1 MSGAVRLGPNQY
13 GKAEVRIVKITRD
26 TATHEIEDLSVTS
39 QLRGDFSASH
49 LTGDNSHVVPTD
61 TQKNTVYG
69 LAREHGIGSPEAFLL
84 RLGDHF
90 TGTFDWVTGGR
101 WEAESYAWARIAVD
115 GAPHD
120 HAFVREGQETRT
132 AVVTRDGAETW
143 VLAGLTG
150 LVVLK
155 STGSEFHGFP
165 RDRFTTL
172 EEADD
177 RILATAVTAR
187 WRYADLELDFDAA
200 YAAIRQQLLETFATT
215 HSLAL
220 QQTLYAMGAAVLE
233 ARPEVAEIRFSMPN
247 KHHFLVDLSPF
258 GLDNPNEI
266 FFAADRPY
274 GLIEATVERE
284 GVPAAPAAWDTARL

>member
-26 TATHEIEDLSVTS
+26 TATHVIEDLSVTS

-49 LTGDNSHVVPTD
+49 LTGDNRHVVPTD

-132 AVVTRDGAETW
+132 AVVTKDGAETW

-200 YAAIRQQLLETFATT
+200 YAAIRQRCSRPSPRPTRWRCSSRSTRWAPPSSRPGPRSRRSASRCRTSTT
-215 HSLAL
+215 SSS
-220 QQTLYAMGAAVLE
+220 
-233 ARPEVAEIRFSMPN
+233 IS
-247 KHHFLVDLSPF
+247 SPF

-266 FFAADRPY
+266 FFAADRPT
-274 GLIEATVERE
+274 G
-284 GVPAAPAAWDTARL
+284 